1 MGIFRRIA
9 QILQA
14 ELAFRSQG
22 QRSGSFESSEDEE
35 LRNIIEELRAEPRRA
50 ARQTPP
56 PRTTGPVEWA
66 YQTLGV
72 APTASNEQIKAAYR
86 RAIAQVHP
94 DRFAHAPQQQQRA
107 AAERALEINR
117 AYAILKAVRNF

>member
-1 MGIFRRIA
+1 
-9 QILQA
+9 
-14 ELAFRSQG
+14 
-22 QRSGSFESSEDEE
+22 
-35 LRNIIEELRAEPRRA
+35 
-50 ARQTPP
+50 
-56 PRTTGPVEWA
+56 
-66 YQTLGV
+66 LGV
-72 APTASNEQIKAAYR
+72 EPTASNEQIKAAYR